1 MGIEYNTHTPEA
13 KKVIDFLMEEMGEK
27 IRLDSAIGIKPISE
41 YATKRIARAAINYAI
56 ENDRNSVTIVH
67 KGNIMKYT
75 EGGFRKW
82 SYEVAENE
90 FRDVT
95 ITESKINTEIKSS
108 SRVPKK
114 RLIIRDRI
122 ADNMMQQ
129 LILRTKEY
137 DVLVLPNLNG
147 DYISDLA
154 AALAGGLGVAPG
166 ANINY
171 ETGTALFEPTHGTAP
186 KYANQDV
193 VNPTSAI
200 LSGAMLLNYIGWN
213 EAASLVE
220 TGVAKCINDKIVT
233 YDLARSTI
241 TKCKTSKNLKIC

>member
-1 MGIEYNTHTPEA
+1 
-13 KKVIDFLMEEMGEK
+13 IDFLIEEMGEE
-27 IRLDSAIGIKPISE
+27 IRSDSAIGIKPISE

-56 ENDRNSVTIVH
+56 QNNRKSVTIVH

-90 FRDVT
+90 FRDI
-95 ITESKINTEIKSS
+95 ITTEDEMSAKIKSS
-108 SRVPKK
+108 GILGNKLMIK
-114 RLIIRDRI
+114 DRI

-129 LILRTKEY
+129 IVLRTKEY

-147 DYISDLA
+147 DYLSDLA

-171 ETGTALFEPTHGTAP
+171 DVKRALFEPTHGTAP

-193 VNPTSAI
+193 VNPTSSI
-200 LSGAMLLNYIGWN
+200 LSGTMLLNYIGWN
-213 EAASLVE
+213 EAATLAE
-220 TGVAKCINDKIVT
+220 RGVSKCINEKIVT
-233 YDLARSTI
+233 YDLARQMQNVQPV
-241 TKCKTSKNLKIC
+241 KTSEFAKQIINKMENE